1 MQADFKA
8 MTILPQLSKY
18 WDLGYVKAQLRWL
31 LFLLRTSGYAHLETL
46 WREGEY
52 GYLLMDLVRS
62 LGEKKWPCS
71 SEVRFGG
78 KVLFND

>member
-1 MQADFKA
+1 VQADFKA

-46 WREGEY
+46 WREGE
-52 GYLLMDLVRS
+52 
-62 LGEKKWPCS
+62 
-71 SEVRFGG
+71 
-78 KVLFND
+78 